1 MPTTLK
7 AKTASH
13 LSAADELHWLA
24 LHLVHG
30 LGDRKAVQL
39 MERFRGPQEVFRASR
54 SELESMGLSG
64 SVAQTIVSG
73 CSFEAAVEQHSK
85 MKALG
90 VAAIPF
96 RDSRYPPLLREI
108 YDPPLMLFARG
119 RIEILESPMIAIV
132 GTRRPTPYGVA
143 VADRFGRELANAG
156 LTIVSGMARGVD
168 TSAHRGALAE
178 DGETIAV
185 FGCGVDVIYPA
196 ENRKLAEEIAQK
208 GLLLSE
214 FPMGTPG
221 HPQHFPVRNRIVS
234 GMSLGV
240 VVVEGAEYSGSAIT
254 ARLAMDQG
262 REVFAVPGNITSKM
276 SFGPNLLIRQ
286 GAKIVQQWS
295 DITVE
300 LPVEVRQ
307 RLSVIIRKRMVDRG
321 LAEPESFGAAQASLP
336 LAETQSPMADLGRR
350 ILAHL
355 PFEEAVDLD
364 TLVEAFDGTS
374 ATELIAA
381 LFDLEMDG
389 HVRQYPGKRFA
400 KVWNA

>member
-1 MPTTLK
+1 MPTL
-7 AKTASH
+7 APILTAD
-13 LSAADELHWLA
+13 DELHWLA
-24 LHLVHG
+24 LHLIHG
-30 LGDRKAVQL
+30 LGDRKAIQVL
-39 MERFRGPQEVFRASR
+39 ERFRTPQDVFRASR
-54 SELESMGLSG
+54 SELEALGLSG

-73 CSFEAAVEQHSK
+73 CSFDTAVEQHSK
-85 MKALG
+85 MKTLG

-96 RDSRYPPLLREI
+96 RDPRYPPLLREI
-108 YDPPLMLFARG
+108 YDPPLLLFARG
-119 RIEILESPMIAIV
+119 RVELLASPMVAIV

-143 VADRFGRELANAG
+143 VADRFGRELAGAG
-156 LTIVSGMARGVD
+156 LAIVSGMARGID
-168 TSAHRGALAE
+168 TSAHRGALAV
-178 DGETIAV
+178 DGETLAV

-196 ENRKLAEEIAQK
+196 ENRKLADEIAAK
-208 GLLLSE
+208 GVLLSE

-221 HPQHFPVRNRIVS
+221 HPQHFPIRNRIVS
-234 GMSLGV
+234 GMCLGV

-295 DITVE
+295 DITAE
-300 LPVEVRQ
+300 LPVETRQ
-307 RLSVIIRKRMVDRG
+307 QLSSIIRKRMIKLG
-321 LAEPESFGAAQASLP
+321 LVEPESFAATQASLP
-336 LAETQSPMADLGRR
+336 LAETQSPLADLGRR

-364 TLVEAFDGTS
+364 TLLESFPGNS
-374 ATELIAA
+374 ATEMIAV
-381 LFDLEMDG
+381 LFDLEMEG

-400 KVWNA
+400 KVWNG